1 MSSDQLYD
9 PRAGAHATTVKL
21 GTHAQSQNC
30 QSRGAAAHP
39 NMPGSFLI
47 IRLQCPGWGGG
58 ICISD
63 VANCL
68 SLPCA
73 LLCRPGSL
81 TDMHTITYYTVSTEA
96 PTRGPGFQR
105 ARGSHTQ
112 TMSRCKVPHAENQNR
127 RGTRVVMWPG
137 WVRGNLSEE
146 VTFKMSPE

>member
-1 MSSDQLYD
+1 M
-9 PRAGAHATTVKL
+9 
-21 GTHAQSQNC
+21 
-30 QSRGAAAHP
+30 HP
-39 NMPGSFLI
+39 NMQGSFTVI
-47 IRLQCPGWGGG
+47 IRLWCPGRGGG
-58 ICISD
+58 CISD
-63 VANCL
+63 VANRL

-81 TDMHTITYYTVSTEA
+81 TDMHTITHSTVSTEA
-96 PTRGPGFQR
+96 PTRGRDLQR

>member
-1 MSSDQLYD
+1 MLRARTASPEEQRRTQTCQGPSSSSYYS
-9 PRAGAHATTVKL
+9 A
-21 GTHAQSQNC
+21 
-30 QSRGAAAHP
+30 RG
-39 NMPGSFLI
+39 G
-47 IRLQCPGWGGG
+47 GGG

-137 WVRGNLSEE
+137 WVRANLSEE